1 MTIGDPVRPTSP
13 SRVAALRGLLYAGIT
28 AAIAVVI
35 AATPADLSVL
45 GPATPVVVLVAR
57 WGEAMLL
64 DRKQPPQAGPLG
76 GKPAL

>member
-1 MTIGDPVRPTSP
+1 MTSP
-13 SRVAALRGLLYAGIT
+13 TKPTTVAALRGLLYAAIV

-45 GPATPVVVLVAR
+45 GPAAPIVVLVAR
-57 WGEAMLL
+57 WGEALIL

-76 GKPAL
+76 GGPA